1 MNHTNIATVL
11 LMLAMI
17 MILLSLSGCGARTI
31 QNCDFNPGVTIESKN
46 PPKDKDGKSDDADV
60 LKELP
65 VKVSPKGEVT
75 CTF

>member
-1 MNHTNIATVL
+1 MNHTNIAIVL

-17 MILLSLSGCGARTI
+17 MIMLSGCGARTI
-31 QNCDFNPGVTIESKN
+31 ENCDFNPGVTIESKN
-46 PPKDKDGKSDDADV
+46 PPKDKDNKSDDADV

-65 VKVSPKGEVT
+65 VKVSPKGEVS